1 MRVIHGFFIVST
13 LLFVTGI
20 GFVIAGARA
29 SRETPLPGA
38 AAPAG
43 PELVPVASI
52 RQLMRGIVVPAAR
65 QVFASV
71 GSIVTAQG
79 IEEKAPKTDEEWD
92 EVATNAAALIESGNL
107 MLMHGR
113 AIDREGW
120 EKYCRTLIDASKVVL
135 DAASA
140 RNPQGVFDASGAI
153 YDSCNGCHQTYMRQ

>member
-1 MRVIHGFFIVST
+1 MRVIHGLFIVST

-29 SRETPLPGA
+29 GREAPTA
-38 AAPAG
+38 AATAG
-43 PELVPVASI
+43 PELEPVASV

-65 QVFASV
+65 TVFASV

-79 IEEKAPKTDEEWD
+79 IEERAPKTDEEWED
-92 EVATNAAALIESGNL
+92 VATNAASLVESGNL
-107 MLMHGR
+107 MLMNGR

-120 EKYCRTLIDASKVVL
+120 EKQCRALIDASKLVL
-135 DAASA
+135 NAASA
-140 RNPQGVFDASGAI
+140 RNSQGVFDASGAI

>member
-1 MRVIHGFFIVST
+1 MRVIHGLFIVST

-20 GFVIAGARA
+20 GFVIAGARTRREAPSAA
-29 SRETPLPGA
+29 S

-43 PELVPVASI
+43 PELVPVASV

-65 QVFASV
+65 MVFASV

-79 IEEKAPKTDEEWD
+79 IEEIAPKTDEEWED
-92 EVATNAAALIESGNL
+92 VATNAASLVETGNL
-107 MLMHGR
+107 MLMNGR

-120 EKYCRTLIDASKVVL
+120 EKQCRALIDASKLVL
-135 DAASA
+135 NAASA
-140 RNPQGVFDASGAI
+140 RNSQGVFDASAAI

>member
-1 MRVIHGFFIVST
+1 MRIIHGLFIVST

-29 SRETPLPGA
+29 SREAPA
-38 AAPAG
+38 AAASPAG
-43 PELVPVASI
+43 PELAPVASV
-52 RQLMRGIVVPAAR
+52 RQIMRGIVVPAAR
-65 QVFASV
+65 MVFASV

-79 IEEKAPKTDEEWD
+79 IEERAPKTDEEWD
-92 EVATNAAALIESGNL
+92 EVATNAASLVESGNL
-107 MLMHGR
+107 MLMSGR

-120 EKYCRTLIDASKVVL
+120 EKECRALIDASKLVL

-140 RNPQGVFDASGAI
+140 RNSQGVFDASGAI